1 MGVSP
6 ARGTPAA
13 LLVAAWLGVGAGAAL
28 TLVGAAS
35 TVAARPGGAAALGAD
50 FVAGSLVA
58 AGAGAPDMAAPS
70 PAVAR
75 VAAERLA
82 QRNARRA
89 LLRLAL
95 GLRASGKDSVAE
107 RLGCSA
113 GAPPC
118 KDGAAL
124 TRLEAALAAEAVFE
138 ASEYF
143 SDGAVRLRAR
153 VALEVV
159 RGALDPRE
167 AADVPV
173 LDDAAPT
180 ALIVDAAGLGGEFG
194 VAPTLRAGATSWTGP
209 VLYAASAKAAA
220 AEVRAGVRTAKL
232 KARAAAGADLT
243 LADAAAE
250 ALKQAR
256 KTGALV
262 IIVAVKAAG
271 K

>member
-1 MGVSP
+1 MGVS
-6 ARGTPAA
+6 AGRGTRAA
-13 LLVAAWLGVGAGAAL
+13 RVAAWLGAGVAAIGA
-28 TLVGAAS
+28 LVGATAS
-35 TVAARPGGAAALGAD
+35 VGARPGSAVTPGAD
-50 FVAGSLVA
+50 FLAGSLVA

-70 PAVAR
+70 PSVAR

-82 QRNARRA
+82 QKNARRA

-167 AADVPV
+167 AAEVPV

-180 ALIVDAAGLGGEFG
+180 ALVVDASGLGGEFG
-194 VAPTLRAGATSWTGP
+194 VAPALRAGGTSWSGP

-220 AEVRAGVRTAKL
+220 ADVRAG
-232 KARAAAGADLT
+232 ARAVKLAAKAATGADLT
-243 LADAAAE
+243 LADSAGE
-250 ALKQAR
+250 VLKQAR
-256 KTGALV
+256 RTGALV
-262 IIVAVKAAG
+262 IIVGVKGAG